1 MLLTGWITSSGP
13 PWFLAR
19 TSGKLLNL
27 SELGPL
33 KCELKMIK
41 ASALWVGGPDLDVVA
56 QVAAQ

>member
-1 MLLTGWITSSGP
+1 MPVRSQALAL

-19 TSGKLLNL
+19 SSGKLLNL

-41 ASALWVGGPDLDVVA
+41 ASAIRVGG
-56 QVAAQ
+56 QTWMW